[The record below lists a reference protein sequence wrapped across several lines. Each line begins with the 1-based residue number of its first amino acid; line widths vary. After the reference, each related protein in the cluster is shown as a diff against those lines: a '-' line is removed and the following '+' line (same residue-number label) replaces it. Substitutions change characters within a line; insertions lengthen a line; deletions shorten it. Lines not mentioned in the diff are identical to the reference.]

1 MNLMF
6 KRHQLAVL
14 FFIMPKLQDKISQ
27 ILRSESASI
36 WLLPLSLISFLYRG
50 IVGVRNSLYDTGIL
64 KIRKLACKVISVGNI
79 TVGGTGKTPMVIML
93 ANLFKENGYTPVVL
107 SRGYK
112 GRKKDPVNIVSNG
125 EYILMSSEEAGDEPA
140 LIAKEVINV
149 PVLSGKRRQITG
161 KYAIDHFGADILI
174 LDDAFQHRAL
184 SRDID
189 IVLMDRQR
197 PFGNG
202 FTIPRG
208 SLREPTTA
216 LRRADIIVLTGTE
229 ENDDIARRSDFISL
243 HHAINQSLS
252 DKKIF
257 SAYRKPRDLIKG
269 RVRTVFPIEYLQ
281 DKKIVAFAGIAE
293 PEYFRKTI
301 LSVGGDVVRFIAFP
315 DHYLYESQDI
325 LEIRDA
331 LRESAADIILTTE
344 KDGTKLIGFPEFLDN
359 IFILRIDMEI
369 VSLQE
374 EFKSL
379 VMEMVQK

>member
-1 MNLMF
+1 
-6 KRHQLAVL
+6 
-14 FFIMPKLQDKISQ
+14 MPKVQDKISQ
-27 ILRSESASI
+27 ILRSESTSI
-36 WLLPLSLISFLYRG
+36 WLFPLFLISFLYRG
-50 IVGVRNSLYDTGIL
+50 IVGVRNFLYDTGIFQT
-64 KIRKLACKVISVGNI
+64 KKLDCKVISVGNI
-79 TVGGTGKTPMVIML
+79 TMGGTGKTPMVIML
-93 ANLFKENGYTPVVL
+93 ANLLKEKGFTPAVL
-107 SRGYK
+107 SRGYR

-125 EYILMSSEEAGDEPA
+125 EYILMSSEEAGDEPV

-149 PVLSGKRRQITG
+149 PVLSGKRRQVTG
-161 KYAIDHFGADILI
+161 KYAIDHYDADVLI

-189 IVLMDRQR
+189 IVLLDGQR

-208 SLREPTTA
+208 SLREPATA

-229 ENDDIARRSDFISL
+229 GNDDIARTNDFISQ
-243 HHAINQSLS
+243 HPAVTRSLS
-252 DKKIF
+252 DKMIF
-257 SAYRKPRDLIKG
+257 SACRKPRDLIRG
-269 RVRTVFPIEYLQ
+269 RVGTVFPLEYLR

-301 LSVGGDVVRFIAFP
+301 QSVGGDVVRFIAFP

-325 LEIRDA
+325 IKIRDA
-331 LRESAADIILTTE
+331 LRESEAHMILTTE

-359 IFILRIDMEI
+359 IFMLRIDMEI
-369 VSLQE
+369 GSLQE